1 VVIVI
6 TKEQI
11 LSDIRRLGKQR
22 GGHISLDAFLAATG
36 MKEHQLLGKF
46 WARWNDAIT
55 EAGLRTME
63 FGCPRTEEETVIEAF
78 AQLIETLKKWPTE
91 TELRLERGRNES
103 FPGIRVL
110 RRVRNMPDFVSR
122 LSAYCI
128 ASENLSNAAKI
139 AAERIGA
146 EEVEPR
152 LDGHAPI
159 NGYVYMMRS
168 GRRYKIGHTTSPSR
182 RHREVRLDLPDP
194 TILIHAIP
202 TDDPAGIES
211 YWHLR
216 FSSKRVRD
224 TEFFTLDASD
234 VAAFKRRKYQ

>member
-1 VVIVI
+1 MI

-22 GGHISLDAFLAATG
+22 GGHISLDAFLTATG
-36 MKEHQLLGKF
+36 MKAHQLLGKF
-46 WARWNDAIT
+46 WARWNDALT
-55 EAGLRTME
+55 EAELRTME
-63 FGCPRTEEETVIEAF
+63 FSNPRTEEETVIEAF
-78 AQLIETLKKWPTE
+78 AQLIETLKKWPTG
-91 TELRLERGRNES
+91 TEMLLERGRNES
-103 FPGIRVL
+103 FPSIKVV

-122 LSAYCI
+122 LSAYC
-128 ASENLSNAAKI
+128 AANDNLSIAAKI
-139 AAERIGA
+139 AAERMEA

-152 LDGHAPI
+152 LDDHAPI

-168 GRRYKIGHTTSPSR
+168 GRRYKIGRTTSPSR

-194 TILIHAIP
+194 TTLIHTIP
-202 TDDPAGIES
+202 TDDPTGIES

>member
-1 VVIVI
+1 VI

-36 MKEHQLLGKF
+36 LKEHQLLGKF
-46 WARWNDAIT
+46 WARWNEAIV
-55 EAGLRTME
+55 EAGLQTKE
-63 FGCPRTEEETVIEAF
+63 FARPRTEEETVIEAF
-78 AQLIETLKKWPTE
+78 AQLIERLKKLPTQ
-91 TELRLERGRNES
+91 TELLLERTHNES
-103 FPGIRVL
+103 FPSIKIL
-110 RRVRNMPDFVSR
+110 RRVRRMPVFFSK
-122 LSAYCI
+122 LSAYCTEH
-128 ASENLSNAAKI
+128 ENFSIAAKI
-139 AAERIGA
+139 AAKQMEA

-152 LDGHAPI
+152 LDGSAPI
-159 NGYVYMMRS
+159 NGYVYMLRS
-168 GRRYKIGHTTSPSR
+168 GRRYKIGRTSSPSR

-194 TILIHAIP
+194 TILVHAIP

-224 TEFFTLDASD
+224 TEFFTLDAPD

>member
-1 VVIVI
+1 MI

-46 WARWNDAIT
+46 WARWNDALT

-63 FGCPRTEEETVIEAF
+63 FFNPRTEEETVIEAF
-78 AQLIETLKKWPTE
+78 AQLIERLKEWPTQN
-91 TELRLERGRNES
+91 ELLLERGRNES
-103 FPGIRVL
+103 FPSIKVV
-110 RRVRNMPDFVSR
+110 RRVRNMPGFASR
-122 LSAYCI
+122 LSAYC
-128 ASENLSNAAKI
+128 AKNENLSIAAKI
-139 AAERIGA
+139 VAERVEA

-152 LDGHAPI
+152 VDSHAPI
-159 NGYVYMMRS
+159 NGYVYMLLS
-168 GRRYKIGHTTSPSR
+168 GRRYKIGRTTSPSR

-194 TILIHAIP
+194 TILVHAIP
-202 TDDPAGIES
+202 TDDPSGIES

-216 FSSKRVRD
+216 FGSKRVRD
-224 TEFFTLDASD
+224 TEFFSLDASD